1 MNKRNVSLSLDQLH
15 ALLVLLDFTPIARLH
30 EELEHTVTQEFAD
43 STTRDLITAKT
54 VLSNV
59 HSQG

>member
-15 ALLVLLDFTPIARLH
+15 ALLVLLDSTPIARLH
-30 EELEHTVTQEFAD
+30 AELERTVTQDFAD
-43 STTRDLITAKT
+43 ATTRDLITAKT
-54 VLSNV
+54 VLSHA